1 MATNFATASYQEII
15 DLHTESNT
23 MSAIGIHTPN
33 TDVPVKMLSGF
44 WDQFRKVKYN
54 GCSISLVPAARL
66 PADPLQVSYEAGETT
81 IDPRDML
88 NPILWH
94 GCHGNDMGTVLNML
108 YNGTLGGIDGHP
120 DRDHTDS
127 TQISQI
133 GFTFKNSSDFWESLY
148 YKALSDKTWAKAHPQ
163 VGFRKSGLR
172 PLVHRVVANMAY
184 GQFAVGPSTSTEPS
198 IVTKDSAIGRGAL
211 GSSGSVDDVH
221 YSDSYITSGPNM
233 DYPSVSGN
241 PQHAVLKVD
250 KTRNAQAFMTSKMEP
265 LGWQDTHSVLAPVN
279 DMQASGSPATDAP
292 AWADNIGDM
301 FATAYSNTLQTIPKV
316 FMGMI
321 LLPPAYKTEQYYRLV
336 INHNFAFKGF
346 RGASMRADT
355 KEIVNNAS
363 SVYNFN

>member
-1 MATNFATASYQEII
+1 MATNFVTASYQEII

-94 GCHGNDMGTVLNML
+94 GCHGNDMGTVLNTL
-108 YNGTLGGIDGHP
+108 YNGTLGGVDGHP
-120 DRDHTDS
+120 SRDHSDS
-127 TQISQI
+127 AQVSQI
-133 GFTFKNSSDFWESLY
+133 GFTFNNSSDFWESLY

-172 PLVHRVVANMAY
+172 PLVHRVVANMAF
-184 GQFAVGPSTSTEPS
+184 GQFAVGPSTGIDPS
-198 IVTKDSAIGRGAL
+198 IVTADGDVGRGSIGTSL
-211 GSSGSVDDVH
+211 GSTGGA
-221 YSDSYITSGPNM
+221 DSSFLTNLPNM

-241 PQHAVLKVD
+241 PQTAVLSVG
-250 KTRNAQAFMTSKMEP
+250 KTRNAQAIMTSRMEP
-265 LGWQDTHSVLAPVN
+265 LGWQDTHSVLAPVD
-279 DMQASGSPATDAP
+279 DMQASGSPATGAA
-292 AWADNIGDM
+292 AWADNIGEM

-316 FMGMI
+316 FMGVI

-336 INHNFAFKGF
+336 INHSFAFRGF